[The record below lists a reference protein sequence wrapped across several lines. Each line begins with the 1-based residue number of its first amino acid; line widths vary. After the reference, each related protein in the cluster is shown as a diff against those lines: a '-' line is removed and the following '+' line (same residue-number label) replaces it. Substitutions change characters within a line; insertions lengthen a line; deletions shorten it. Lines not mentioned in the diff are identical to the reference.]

1 MVRIH
6 VQNGDVNQ
14 RAMQLFFSLLALIA
28 LGGAFLLVLNRLT
41 GRKVRP
47 LEQLHDGVAPIA
59 VPLAALVA
67 VTSMMGSLYFSEVAN
82 LVPCTLCWYQRIPM
96 YTLAVILVVAAIR
109 RDRGVRFYAWPLA
122 VIGAVISIYHY
133 LVEWWPELESEGVCS
148 MAVSCTIVWFRRLG
162 FVTLPFMALC
172 GFLAIIVLLTCR
184 PEEER

>member
-1 MVRIH
+1 MVR
-6 VQNGDVNQ
+6 VNQ
-14 RAMQLFFSLLALIA
+14 RAVQLFFSLLALIA
-28 LGGAFLLVLNRLT
+28 LSGAVLLVLDRLT
-41 GRKVRP
+41 GGKVR
-47 LEQLHDGVAPIA
+47 LLRQLRDGVAPIA

-67 VTSMMGSLYFSEVAN
+67 VTSMVGSLYFSEVAN

-96 YTLAVILVVAAIR
+96 YALAVILVVAAIR

-122 VIGAVISIYHY
+122 IIGAAISTYHY

-148 MAVSCTIVWFRRLG
+148 MTVSCTIVWFRRLG

-172 GFLAIIVLLTCR
+172 GFLAVIVLLTCR